1 MKYELTI
8 VDRRGQVAVR
18 LVDAA
23 SASDASLTCHGG
35 ERVLACVKRLD
46 ASLGGWGRRK
56 ALLDFCEALEQVLS
70 GGLTLSQSL
79 QALAADGDSKG
90 ASMASAVLRELSTGR
105 APSDAF
111 AATGLGWTAFLIALI
126 RSAER
131 TGQIAPAIRRFVQFE
146 RATLGV
152 RSRLVSASIYPLV
165 LLSVSAVVLLFL
177 LGFVVP
183 KFALALDDLHT
194 EVPGASR
201 FILDTGLWLSAHG
214 PTLILPL
221 LCAAVALCVVAWE
234 PNFRAAIQ
242 RSLAGLPG
250 VRSAVELSGRAQA
263 MRVSA
268 ALLAGGETLP
278 VAFSVARSTASSLI
292 ADKLDAALKRV
303 ERGEPPSRA
312 LKDSGLAGPVSVQL
326 LTAAERTGGLAECFE
341 RLARSDE
348 DKLARL
354 LDRFTSAWGP
364 VLLVGV
370 ALIVGGVVVALYLPL
385 LQIFE
390 SVQ

>member
-8 VDRRGQVAVR
+8 VDRRGEVAVR
-18 LVDAA
+18 LIDAA
-23 SASDASLTCHGG
+23 SVSDASSTCHGG
-35 ERVLACVKRLD
+35 EQILACVKRFD
-46 ASLGGWGRRK
+46 ASVGGWGRRK

-79 QALAADGDSKG
+79 QALAADSDSRG
-90 ASMASAVLRELSTGR
+90 AAMASAVLRELSTGR

-111 AATGLGWTAFLIALI
+111 AATGLGWTPFLIALI

-131 TGQIAPAIRRFVQFE
+131 TGQIAQAIQRFVQFE

-152 RSRLVSASIYPLV
+152 RSRLISASIYPMV

-194 EVPGASR
+194 ELPGASR
-201 FILDTGLWLSAHG
+201 IILDIGLGLSEHG
-214 PTLILPL
+214 PTLIVPVLG
-221 LCAAVALCVVAWE
+221 AAVALCALAWE
-234 PNFRAAIQ
+234 PNSRAAIQ
-242 RSLAGLPG
+242 RALARLPG
-250 VRSAVELSGRAQA
+250 VRNAVDLAGRAQA

-268 ALLAGGETLP
+268 ALLAGGATLP
-278 VAFSVARSTASSLI
+278 VAFAVSRSTASALI

-348 DKLARL
+348 DKLSRL

-390 SVQ
+390 SVR